1 MGQKDKTMTTM
12 ILKIEKANDK
22 NNALIKNNADT
33 LITECRALYQP
44 KLDGMK
50 TDDYREW
57 MHANHPKMAAYLYDE
72 TGAPNKKGVCKP
84 VMSQHK
90 KNIFNNGIKMIATQ
104 EGDFLAWCDSDHG
117 QGTSSLAKLKPA
129 ITAYQKSLQPKTETG
144 GNDDDAENETG
155 ENETGEN
162 AKPDLNAIAKKLI
175 EQLGHK
181 DAATLS
187 TMLWDMVEETPEEN
201 SQAVA

>member
-1 MGQKDKTMTTM
+1 MTTM

-72 TGAPNKKGVCKP
+72 TGAPNKKGISKP

-104 EGDFLAWCDSDHG
+104 EDDFLAWCDSDHG

-144 GNDDDAENETG
+144 GNDDETG
-155 ENETGEN
+155 EDETSETAASEN
-162 AKPDLNAIAKKLI
+162 AKPSLEQVAQKLLQEFGADECVKLSAMLYDMACENASDEAI
-175 EQLGHK
+175 EK
-181 DAATLS
+181 
-187 TMLWDMVEETPEEN
+187 
-201 SQAVA
+201 VA